1 MVIIINKLGAPPPP
15 PLLCYQICSSA
26 TANAVSDPSPD
37 EKRRNVGVRPANPT
51 PQLSLCHG
59 NDHKK
64 TKNKKQNKNKKLTTL
79 GKGSDANQATRLTA
93 QCLQSNNGFLDTKT
107 RQSRQAST
115 RQLGTSSRKDEQ
127 PVLVMSFIESLK
139 LDGQEP

>member
-51 PQLSLCHG
+51 PQLSLRHG

-64 TKNKKQNKNKKLTTL
+64 QKNKTKQNKNKKLTTL

-107 RQSRQAST
+107 RQSHQAST
-115 RQLGTSSRKDEQ
+115 RQLAQAAEKMNSQSWSCR
-127 PVLVMSFIESLK
+127 S
-139 LDGQEP
+139 